1 MPGCPMTKTAQSVNR
16 ISREGARIEKKTI
29 RQHYD
34 MTPDSAEAEAG
45 LFFSSLLL
53 YHFKYMPIIWSVL
66 GQGIHKL
73 ISKVQES

>member
-1 MPGCPMTKTAQSVNR
+1 MDMRTWTILSTSQVAIENEGGAKTAQSVNR

-53 YHFKYMPIIWSVL
+53 YFLHSSTCK
-66 GQGIHKL
+66 
-73 ISKVQES
+73 